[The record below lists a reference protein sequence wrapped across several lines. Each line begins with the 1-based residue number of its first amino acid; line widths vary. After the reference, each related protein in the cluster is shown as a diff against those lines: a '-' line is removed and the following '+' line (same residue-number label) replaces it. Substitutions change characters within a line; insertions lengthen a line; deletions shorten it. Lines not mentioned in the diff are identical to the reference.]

1 VEKVSKISQILGR
14 LVTPWILCFLA
25 ILLNAFMLYF
35 FGGDLHVCG
44 LCIVSESEVWNS
56 YVLTHSKEAI
66 AEPLTT
72 LPTKELEA
80 EALKLFK
87 VRTSQDKLFALDR

>member
-1 VEKVSKISQILGR
+1 MYV
-14 LVTPWILCFLA
+14 
-25 ILLNAFMLYF
+25 
-35 FGGDLHVCG
+35 H
-44 LCIVSESEVWNS
+44 CIVSESDIWNS
-56 YVLTHSKEAI
+56 YVLTHTKEPI

-87 VRTSQDKLFALDR
+87 VRTALHKLFALENIKEIGARKLSTN

>member
-1 VEKVSKISQILGR
+1 
-14 LVTPWILCFLA
+14 
-25 ILLNAFMLYF
+25 M
-35 FGGDLHVCG
+35 
-44 LCIVSESEVWNS
+44 
-56 YVLTHSKEAI
+56 LTHTKDPI

-87 VRTSQDKLFALDR
+87 VGTSLDILFALENIRKVKIENRNEKRGERIKYRSASCVAVFH

>member
-1 VEKVSKISQILGR
+1 
-14 LVTPWILCFLA
+14 
-25 ILLNAFMLYF
+25 
-35 FGGDLHVCG
+35 
-44 LCIVSESEVWNS
+44 
-56 YVLTHSKEAI
+56 VLTHTKDPV

-87 VRTSQDKLFALDR
+87 VEISLEVLSALENIRKIKIENRNEKRGERMKYRSASCVAVFH